1 MTMPLVQCVR
11 FNDPGQRSIHPPLL
25 HSHPPCYPPPLF
37 VTPPNPSMH
46 VFSNNPSPP
55 MLPLSLSVLTTMPR
69 RSKTRT
75 KRNFKETA
83 LHILVRDG
91 HPVHRL
97 LMHSCSQG
105 DHADMKY
112 AVDTLL
118 PGIESAKNALKMIIH
133 DEFDIPQNIPSPFIL
148 NMSSVQ
154 MDLPGL
160 SGEEEVSILE
170 LLLICGKLSFV
181 TLTTVHKHMGKSAVG
196 QTVVLQHR
204 LLVQYAAVV
213 LTPFPPPLPF
223 NITLHLT

>member
-1 MTMPLVQCVR
+1 
-11 FNDPGQRSIHPPLL
+11 
-25 HSHPPCYPPPLF
+25 
-37 VTPPNPSMH
+37 
-46 VFSNNPSPP
+46 
-55 MLPLSLSVLTTMPR
+55 MLPLSLPVLTTMPR

-83 LHILVRDG
+83 LPTFSVLVRDG

-97 LMHSCSQG
+97 LMLSCNQG

-133 DEFDIPQNIPSPFIL
+133 DEIDIPQNIPSPFIL

-154 MDLPGL
+154 MVLPGL

-181 TLTTVHKHMGKSAVG
+181 TLTTVHKHMGKTAVG
-196 QTVVLQHR
+196 QSGRV
-204 LLVQYAAVV
+204 AASISSIPQPVV
-213 LTPFPPPLPF
+213 LTPFFYPLPF